1 MVFVRDELELQ
12 ERRVESPEVRWTVKI
27 LSFLSLCDL

>member
-12 ERRVESPEVRWTVKI
+12 ERKVESPEARWTVRI